1 MVWKAMKLGEIIYDV
16 IIDKEQIYRL
26 PKAFNNMR
34 ADSVSDVQSWAPNF
48 NLSLSVCLYDSL
60 ILGLVESGFLV

>member
-1 MVWKAMKLGEIIYDV
+1 MKLGKVTYDI
-16 IIDKEQIYRL
+16 IIDKEEIYRL
-26 PKAFNNMR
+26 PSAFNNMR

-60 ILGLVESGFLV
+60 ILGLVKRGFLV